1 MIDSILTFAVQR
13 RYIVVFLT
21 LIVMVLGAVSI
32 SRLPIDAVPDV
43 TNKQVQ
49 INSIAPSLSPVEIEK
64 RVTYPLETALA
75 GIPGLQGT
83 RSLSRNGFSQIT
95 AVFNDNVDIY
105 FARQQVSERLAA
117 ARAGLPDGVDPQMGP
132 ISTGLGEIV
141 MWTIEYQRHDE
152 KHTSGRLGWQ
162 QDGSFITPEGE
173 RLRDPVALGGYL
185 RTVEDWLVRPQV
197 RNVPGLAEVDVIGGY
212 EKQYVVE
219 PRPTALAAYGI
230 SFSELVRALQATNLA
245 VSGNLVQRGGEAF
258 LVRADARVRNINDI
272 ASAVVADRQGIPITV
287 RDLAEVKIGG
297 ALRTGAASEDGHE
310 VVIGT
315 AMMRIGE
322 NSRTVA
328 QAVVD
333 KLDQVRKS
341 LPPGVYLRVVYD
353 RSRLVDATI
362 HTVGKNLAEG
372 AFLVIVV
379 LFLLLGNIRAAII
392 AALVIP
398 ISLLMTAMGMNQLGV
413 SGNLMSLGAL
423 DFGLIVDGAVIIV
436 ENSLRR
442 LAERQHR
449 QGTLSRADRLKEVT
463 AASHEMIRPSLYGQA
478 IILLVY
484 TPLLAFQ
491 GVEGKMFLPMAI
503 TVMLA
508 LAAAFVLSVTTVPAL
523 IAILMNGKIA
533 EKDVRAIEIAKI
545 WYAPALRKLIA
556 RPLPIIAAG
565 TGLFLVAA
573 VTFVFVGQEFIPQ
586 LDEQDVLINPLRI
599 PSTSINQSQA
609 MQLQVEKAVEKVP
622 EVQFVF
628 SRTGTAE
635 VASDPMPPNLSDTF
649 VIVKP
654 RDQWPDPS
662 MPKAELVE
670 KIGQSLKGLLG
681 QNYEYT
687 QPIQM
692 RFNELVA
699 GVRSDVAVSVFG
711 DNLGSMLST
720 AQQISRVLKSIAGTS
735 DLRVEQTQGFPT
747 LDVALDRNAIARR
760 GLTVED
766 VADTLETAIGGK
778 GAGTVFEGD
787 QRYDVVVRLPDQIR
801 DNGAQIGALPV
812 MMPPAQTGPRLS
824 VPFRD
829 VAALRYT
836 QGLNQISRQD
846 GKRRIMVQLNVRG
859 RDLGSFVQEAQTRVG
874 QEVSVPPGSW
884 LEWGGQ
890 YQNLQAAKARLL
902 LVVPLA
908 FAVIFGLLYLGLGGL
923 VPAAAVLSA
932 IPLAIAGGVFA
943 LALRGIPFS
952 ISAAVGF
959 IALSGVAVL
968 NGLVMMSSIRK
979 RLEDGMA
986 VDAAIVGG
994 AVERLRPVL
1003 STALVASLGFVPMAL
1018 ATGTGAEVQK
1028 PLATVVIGGLLTAT
1042 ALTLFVLPA
1051 ISRLIYARRRRIAG
1065 GPVNAASDADPY
1077 PLERGIP

>member
-1 MIDSILTFAVQR
+1 MIDKIITFAVQR
-13 RYIVVFLT
+13 RYVVLFIT
-21 LIVMVLGAVSI
+21 LLVAVLGAVNV

-43 TNKQVQ
+43 TTKQVQ
-49 INSIAPSLSPVEIEK
+49 VNSVAPSLSPVEMEK

-75 GIPGLQGT
+75 GIPGLQTT

-105 FARQQVSERLAA
+105 FARQQVSERLAS
-117 ARAGLPDGVDPQMGP
+117 ARASLPVGVDPQMGP

-141 MWTIEYQRHDE
+141 MWTIEYQRHTDQQ
-152 KHTSGRLGWQ
+152 TGGRLGWQ
-162 QDGSFITPEGE
+162 KDGSFVTPEGE
-173 RLRDPVALGGYL
+173 RLKDAVALGSYL
-185 RTVEDWLVRPQV
+185 RTVEDWLVRPQI
-197 RNVPGLAEVDVIGGY
+197 RNVPGLADVDVIGGY

-219 PRPTALAAYGI
+219 PRPTALASYGI
-230 SFSELVRALQATNLA
+230 SFSELAQALEATNLA

-272 ASAVVADRQGIPITV
+272 ASAVVADRQGVPITV
-287 RDLAEVKIGG
+287 ANLADVRIGG
-297 ALRTGAASEDGHE
+297 ALRTGSASEDGHE

-328 QAVVD
+328 KATVE
-333 KLDQVRKS
+333 KLNQVRKS
-341 LPPGVYLRVVYD
+341 LPPGVTLRVVYD
-353 RSRLVDATI
+353 RSKLVDATI
-362 HTVGKNLAEG
+362 HTVSKNLAEG
-372 AFLVIVV
+372 ALLVVVV
-379 LFLLLGNIRAAII
+379 LLVLLGNFRAAII

-398 ISLLMTAMGMNQLGV
+398 ISLVMTAIGMNELGV

-442 LAERQHR
+442 LAERQHQ
-449 QGTLSRADRLKEVT
+449 QGSALSHADRLEEVA
-463 AASHEMIRPSLYGQA
+463 AASHEMIRPSLYGQG

-484 TPLLAFQ
+484 VPLLTFQ

-508 LAAAFVLSVTTVPAL
+508 LAAAFILSVTTVPAL
-523 IAILMNGKIA
+523 IAILMNTKVA
-533 EKDVRAIEIAKI
+533 EKDVRIVEIAKGY
-545 WYAPALRKLIA
+545 YAPALRKVIA
-556 RPLPIIAAG
+556 SPLPIIFAG
-565 TGLFLVAA
+565 TALFLVAA

-599 PSTSINQSQA
+599 PSTSIDQSQK
-609 MQLQVEKAVEKVP
+609 MQLAVEKAVEKVP

-654 RDQWPDPS
+654 RDQWADPG

-670 KIGQSLKGLLG
+670 KIDQSLKGLLG

-699 GVRSDVAVSVFG
+699 GVRADVAVSVYG
-711 DNLGSMLST
+711 DNLGSMLAT
-720 AQQISRVLKSIAGTS
+720 AQKISRVLKTIPGSS

-747 LDVALDRNAIARR
+747 LNVSLDRNAIARR
-760 GLTVED
+760 GLTIED
-766 VADTLETAIGGK
+766 VAATLETAVGGK
-778 GAGTVFEGD
+778 EAGMVFEGD
-787 QRYDVVVRLPDQIR
+787 QRYAVVVRLSDQIR
-801 DNGAQIGALPV
+801 DSASQVGALPV
-812 MMPPAQTGPRLS
+812 MLPQPQTGPRLS

-829 VAALRYT
+829 VASLRYT

-859 RDLGSFVQEAQTRVG
+859 RDLGSFVKEAQDL
-874 QEVSVPPGSW
+874 VSQKVAIPPGSW

-890 YQNLQAAKARLL
+890 YQNLQAAKSRLL
-902 LVVPLA
+902 LVVPLV
-908 FAVIFGLLYLGLGGL
+908 FAVILGLLYLGLGGL
-923 VPAAAVLSA
+923 IPAIAVFSA

-968 NGLVMMSSIRK
+968 NGLVMMSSIRR
-979 RLEDGMA
+979 RLDEGVSPDE
-986 VDAAIVGG
+986 AIAGG
-994 AVERLRPVL
+994 ALERFRPVL

-1028 PLATVVIGGLLTAT
+1028 PLATVVIGGLITAT

-1051 ISRLIYARRRRIAG
+1051 ISKLIYTRRRRIAG
-1065 GPVNAASDADPY
+1065 NRPASNC
-1077 PLERGIP
+1077 